1 MDLQNNVGNH
11 VFKEHKG
18 HPSLQ
23 AMMEALPNAVADEHE
38 AHEDEKETHQKRMS
52 HDSKGE
58 ELRKSH
64 TETMRKS
71 HQAVA
76 EAMDEEEAVTLNGA
90 RQLAR
95 KGTANL
101 IDVHELPAWRKYCH
115 KFVSWPGFDSFIGMI
130 ILANGLTIGVDTQ
143 VQARIPLGC
152 DDECVCENPGTVCR
166 LADPWV
172 AIVDYVFFGIYIMEL
187 VLRFCAFGPRVV
199 KSNWVKFD
207 MFLVASAS
215 ADIILKATAVSAEFL
230 KQIMLVR
237 LLRLARL
244 ARLVRL
250 IVQFQTLW
258 KLVNGL
264 MSCANTLFWT
274 FLLMSILS
282 YIGALFGMDL
292 CDYDLSL
299 PPDHPYNLA
308 ASEYFRGLDN
318 SVFTLVQLFTFD
330 SIAAIYRPLVQH
342 RPWLFFYFMAVLLV
356 LSIALMNLVTAIM
369 VEGALAIAE
378 QDKSLRKTHEQAKK
392 KRQMAQL
399 KLMFDELDEDGSGEL
414 TLDEINAAPPDVMQ
428 SLFEI
433 AGTEDIPTLFE
444 MLDYDGGGT
453 LETDEFCEGIF
464 KASTSAKPLELD
476 RLMKQ
481 CRDILGNSR
490 KVLDILYG
498 DGPGETAKRK
508 HKRTSEGS
516 RKRIHSASTTH
527 SGSGGSAGGSG
538 TTPRAVLAARAG
550 SFLRDQGRAA
560 ITNLESR
567 VGALEQLAMTMQ
579 NNTAQILEMLK
590 RTRSRSPKREREPSN
605 VKRAKATCRGTSND
619 EPVDHEPLPPDTRP
633 PSPLESRNRF
643 RKKQPLVY
651 SWSANPPLDDD
662 EVVHLRR
669 RVAQL
674 EAELRKHRMEA
685 LPDNDGQ

>member
-1 MDLQNNVGNH
+1 
-11 VFKEHKG
+11 
-18 HPSLQ
+18 
-23 AMMEALPNAVADEHE
+23 
-38 AHEDEKETHQKRMS
+38 
-52 HDSKGE
+52 
-58 ELRKSH
+58 
-64 TETMRKS
+64 
-71 HQAVA
+71 
-76 EAMDEEEAVTLNGA
+76 
-90 RQLAR
+90 
-95 KGTANL
+95 
-101 IDVHELPAWRKYCH
+101 
-115 KFVSWPGFDSFIGMI
+115 
-130 ILANGLTIGVDTQ
+130 
-143 VQARIPLGC
+143 
-152 DDECVCENPGTVCR
+152 
-166 LADPWV
+166 
-172 AIVDYVFFGIYIMEL
+172 
-187 VLRFCAFGPRVV
+187 
-199 KSNWVKFD
+199 
-207 MFLVASAS
+207 
-215 ADIILKATAVSAEFL
+215 
-230 KQIMLVR
+230 
-237 LLRLARL
+237 
-244 ARLVRL
+244 
-250 IVQFQTLW
+250 
-258 KLVNGL
+258 
-264 MSCANTLFWT
+264 
-274 FLLMSILS
+274 
-282 YIGALFGMDL
+282 
-292 CDYDLSL
+292 
-299 PPDHPYNLA
+299 
-308 ASEYFRGLDN
+308 
-318 SVFTLVQLFTFD
+318 
-330 SIAAIYRPLVQH
+330 
-342 RPWLFFYFMAVLLV
+342 
-356 LSIALMNLVTAIM
+356 
-369 VEGALAIAE
+369 
-378 QDKSLRKTHEQAKK
+378 
-392 KRQMAQL
+392 
-399 KLMFDELDEDGSGEL
+399 
-414 TLDEINAAPPDVMQ
+414 MQ